1 MTFVTLK
8 RNGPNQWTM
17 VALRRGSTVLR
28 QLLVQNELQRAWKA
42 AGFEREPQI
51 KASSLASILN
61 QFPKEKI
68 HFAAAGGAHYKGA
81 ELRGALV
88 LNYAVNTAEIGE
100 NHTDGLPQ
108 ETFGLRRFVEAPCA
122 IVKGNLISRRVLIKF
137 VANKLG
143 GAHFDTSG
151 L

>member
-1 MTFVTLK
+1 MTFVALK

-68 HFAAAGGAHYKGA
+68 HFARQNPILKF
-81 ELRGALV
+81 
-88 LNYAVNTAEIGE
+88 IG
-100 NHTDGLPQ
+100 NGLP
-108 ETFGLRRFVEAPCA
+108 LKSMKAY
-122 IVKGNLISRRVLIKF
+122 
-137 VANKLG
+137 
-143 GAHFDTSG
+143 
-151 L
+151 